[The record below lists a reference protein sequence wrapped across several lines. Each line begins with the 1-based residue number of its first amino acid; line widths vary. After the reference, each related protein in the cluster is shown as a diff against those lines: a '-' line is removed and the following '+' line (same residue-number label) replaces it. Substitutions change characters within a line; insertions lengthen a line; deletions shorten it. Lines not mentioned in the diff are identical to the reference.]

1 MRKLALLLLV
11 VFLASCSS
19 DFEEKPDNP
28 THQSSVVNDPNLE
41 LKKKFSTALAKVL
54 AESQDV
60 RSLIKDE
67 ALKKIDHD
75 YDVLYQLVKNNRL
88 ADGSTLESNL
98 LKYIDASDLA
108 LIAEQIPTLTIFVPE
123 LPENT
128 FSADLWDTNSEIPVV
143 GIRTTET
150 NDVPFIDSDGI
161 ESVIEAEYIPAF
173 PIVLVK
179 ENERITTN
187 TSGLK
192 FNSQS
197 SLKSAT
203 NPNIEFRFIDEVFDN
218 TKSTAKADEEI
229 SRTKSTITTLPA
241 SLSKLH
247 AAYDTYSPT
256 STGWQRDYIYY
267 NISPSKTKGAFEK
280 RYMEHIV
287 GFELLGN
294 AMTALNKISDQDG
307 DPRAGKD
314 SRNSPTWT
322 DGEFE
327 FKAKV
332 YIGSKHISS
341 TESVRSFRLAPD
353 KLFTA
358 KYEMDP
364 NTDAGRSRPVF
375 KGNYTLKSKAVVN
388 VPLFEWDLENYGASF
403 KITIEEVDNLQSTT
417 QTQATSVEFATNFE
431 YNIGIG
437 EKEKIG
443 AKFGASTKE
452 TRTTTFQVTT
462 SLGNDELGDVFVNFY
477 DPVVLS
483 KTWSYTIPPTD
494 TGGGRGSSGGTPPPI
509 DYSKVIYN
517 LDYNTKYYNGWYRIY
532 IAPIAVY

>member
-28 THQSSVVNDPNLE
+28 THESSVGNDSNLE

-60 RSLIKDE
+60 RSLIKEE

-128 FSADLWDTNSEIPVV
+128 FSADLWDVNSEIPVV

-173 PIVLVK
+173 PILVVK
-179 ENERITTN
+179 ESERITVSR
-187 TSGLK
+187 SGLK
-192 FNSQS
+192 SA
-197 SLKSAT
+197 SLSEFKSANNEGAKFQFIDDIFDNTVIISEKQEDSANRTKSAT
-203 NPNIEFRFIDEVFDN
+203 DVP
-218 TKSTAKADEEI
+218 
-229 SRTKSTITTLPA
+229 PA
-241 SLSKLH
+241 QFNRLYEGLK
-247 AAYDTYSPT
+247 TYGT
-256 STGWQRDYIYY
+256 SSNGWQRDYIYY
-267 NISPSKTKGAFEK
+267 GLTPTNQRGHFDYKYKEC
-280 RYMEHIV
+280 IV

-294 AMTALNKISDQDG
+294 PQTVLNKIADQTA
-307 DPRAGKD
+307 DPRSQIVRG
-314 SRNSPTWT
+314 SSGWT

-327 FKAKV
+327 FLVKTYVGNKSAW
-332 YIGSKHISS
+332 GTESKHMM
-341 TESVRSFRLAPD
+341 RFAPD
-353 KLFTA
+353 ALFAA

-364 NTDAGRSRPVF
+364 NGDAGRSRPTF
-375 KGNYTLKSKAVVN
+375 KGNFTLKSNAYVN
-388 VPLFEWDLENYGASF
+388 LPLFEWNLENYGSSV
-403 KITIEEVDNLQSTT
+403 KISIEEVDADQTT
-417 QTQATSVEFATNFE
+417 TNTEATTTEFATNFE
-431 YNIGIG
+431 YNFGTG
-437 EKEKIG
+437 EKEKVG
-443 AKFGASTKE
+443 LKFGASTKE
-452 TRTTTFQVTT
+452 THTVSFVVTTTH
-462 SLGNDELGDVFVNFY
+462 GNDLLGDVIINFA
-477 DPVVLS
+477 DPVILS
-483 KTWSYTIPPTD
+483 DSYRYYYISN
-494 TGGGRGSSGGTPPPI
+494 GSSGGRGSSGGSGT
-509 DYSKVIYN
+509 STSTLVHV

-532 IAPIAVY
+532 IAPVKMY